1 MIRDLWGGARVSR
14 ADFEA
19 ALLPHLEAMARLARF
34 LMRGNQADADDLVQ
48 DAVLRAFQAFPRF
61 RPGTNFRAWLFR
73 ILRNAYVDLLRKRGH
88 RAEVAGLEELVAE
101 GDAAVEEFRTQAARA
116 RTEADLEAALASLPP
131 ELRMALLLVDGEG
144 LRYDEAA
151 EVMECPVGTVRSRL
165 HRGRRL
171 LRQQLLALWRR
182 KASPQRRT

>member
-1 MIRDLWGGARVSR
+1 VRSSR
-14 ADFEA
+14 AEFEA

-73 ILRNAYVDLLRKRGH
+73 ILRNAHVDLLRKRGH
-88 RAEVAGLEELVAE
+88 RAEVAGLEELVVE
-101 GDAAVEEFRTQAARA
+101 SDAAVEEFRARAARERA
-116 RTEADLEAALASLPP
+116 SADLEIALATLPA
-131 ELRMALLLVDGEG
+131 EVRLALLLVDGEG
-144 LRYDEAA
+144 MRYDEVA
-151 EVMECPVGTVRSRL
+151 EVMGCPVGTVRSRL

-171 LRQQLLALWRR
+171 LRQQLFEVWQ
-182 KASPQRRT
+182 KKVSS